1 MAEALLNKILDKTAA
16 SKDIDGDKFTKYSK
30 AYKKSAAFKRAGKT
44 SKVNL
49 ELKGEMLAFI
59 APLKETAN
67 TVTIGWESS
76 KQGGKAHGHITGG
89 NKLPVR
95 DFFGL
100 NDEDIEKVVSKFA
113 DEIDELKEKKGED
126 RDEAIKG
133 FVKKLDDG

>member
-1 MAEALLNKILDKTAA
+1 MAEALLNKMLEKTAK
-16 SKDIDGDKFTKYSK
+16 SKDIDGEKFKKYSK
-30 AYKKSAAFKRAGKT
+30 SYKKSAAFKKAGKT
-44 SKVNL
+44 NKVNL

-89 NKLPVR
+89 GKLPVR

-100 NDEDIEKVVSKFA
+100 NDEDIEKVVNKFA
-113 DEIDELKEKKGED
+113 AEIDELKEKKGED
-126 RDEAIKG
+126 REGAIG
-133 FVKKLDDG
+133 DFVKKLDNG